1 MTGWDGREPRTI
13 LTASFVP
20 GPRDNARETGTFQHG
35 RLSHGFVPATSVEA
49 VENRGPIRGLGRM
62 QLDRRRLLSAGL
74 SAGIGFVAGCAG
86 GAQGERE
93 VSSSTPARR
102 GVATQ
107 ARHRAAAVIPPYA
120 PKRLREARQRLIP
133 LHEATTAPRPGEW
146 RADHPEPGQSFDEYL
161 ASGPTAP
168 TGQRRTLVVQPLGG
182 VDEARGRVLA
192 LVGEALGAYFGLPT
206 RVEPALD
213 LGTPPPDARRRAAGI
228 TQLRTGWI
236 LEDVLKPRL
245 PHDAAALLGFTIQDL
260 WPGLGWNFVFG
271 EASLEDRV
279 GVWSLH
285 RYGDPS
291 IDPGAFK
298 ETLRR
303 AVKVALHETG
313 HMFSLAHCTAFKCVQ
328 AGINSLEEEDRSPF
342 WPCPDCLAK
351 ISWVTSSDP
360 RTRLSAMADFCRKAD
375 LNLEASHF
383 ERDLHALG

>member
-1 MTGWDGREPRTI
+1 M
-13 LTASFVP
+13 
-20 GPRDNARETGTFQHG
+20 Q
-35 RLSHGFVPATSVEA
+35 
-49 VENRGPIRGLGRM
+49 LGR
-62 QLDRRRLLSAGL
+62 RRFFSAGL
-74 SAGIGFVAGCAG
+74 SGGLALVTGCAG

-93 VSSSTPARR
+93 ASSSTPARR
-102 GVATQ
+102 GVANE

-120 PKRLREARQRLIP
+120 PKRLREARERLVP
-133 LHEATTAPRPGEW
+133 LHERTTAPVPGEW
-146 RADHPEPGQSFDEYL
+146 RADHPEPGQSFEEYL
-161 ASGPTAP
+161 ASSPTAP
-168 TGQRRTLVVQPLGG
+168 SAQRRTLVVQPLGD
-182 VDEARGRVLA
+182 VDETRGRILTM
-192 LVGEALGAYFGLPT
+192 VGEALEAYFGLPT
-206 RVEPALD
+206 RVDRPLD

-236 LEDVLKPRL
+236 LKDVLKPRL
-245 PHDAAALLGFTIQDL
+245 PRDAAALLGFTTQDL

-279 GVWSLH
+279 GVWSLS

-313 HMFSLAHCTAFKCVQ
+313 HMFSLEHCTAFKCVQ

-351 ISWVTSSDP
+351 VAWVTSSDP
-360 RTRLSAMADFCRKAD
+360 RTRLQAMGDFCRKAE
-375 LNLEASHF
+375 LKLEASHF
-383 ERDLHALG
+383 DRDLRALG